1 MPSVQVISG
10 GHKYHSGFWFSQVAA
25 HNSSRSPGNGEPSG
39 PVAQAPAPEICG
51 TPEDRPI
58 LAFDE
63 ISACEELC
71 ETSEDD
77 WWVCPTEEFDDAVC
91 YQLEPYS
98 DGKYY
103 ADETTENKF
112 IHLFKRC
119 PDPASPDGY
128 GEPTA
133 ATPIPGPL
141 AGSTQSDIPGE
152 YRIVI
157 PDWSVSFT
165 LTSQYT
171 QFAIYVDK
179 EICGASTWT
188 RAVVYTD
195 LNTGAPTTQTW
206 GGCRSPL
213 NLGPGGFYGDLYRR
227 RPGTT
232 GSGLIDFDFV
242 RRLLVP

>member
-1 MPSVQVISG
+1 
-10 GHKYHSGFWFSQVAA
+10 
-25 HNSSRSPGNGEPSG
+25 
-39 PVAQAPAPEICG
+39 VAQAPTPEICG

-71 ETSEDD
+71 EASEDD
-77 WWVCPTEEFDDAVC
+77 WWVCPTEEFDAAVC
-91 YQLEPYS
+91 YRLEPYP

-152 YRIVI
+152 YRITLAGGT
-157 PDWSVSFT
+157 SSSFF
-165 LTSQYT
+165 LTEEHPS
-171 QFAIYVDK
+171 FAIY
-179 EICGASTWT
+179 ITSSGC
-188 RAVVYTD
+188 
-195 LNTGAPTTQTW
+195 NTGFFIRRYVYFNPSTNSYAD
-206 GGCRSPL
+206 SSYL
-213 NLGPGGFYGDLYRR
+213 NCTSSTFLGPGGVYGNLIRR
-227 RPGTT
+227 IPGTT
-232 GSGLIDFDFV
+232 GPGDVNFEFV
-242 RRLLVP
+242 RTLFVPQ